1 MSGKIAGKNILYYR
15 NLLGILPVLFLSFLT
30 PMALLDGA
38 MLLGLETGRRGE
50 GRRFTLEF
58 ALDGDIVRPDVNH
71 VTGGIAHG
79 AFRFPDLLA
88 DPVVQIQRDFTGHAL
103 GFHVHRSFAWFF
115 PFRATQ
121 AYPKSEEKAITKTNN
136 LSAKAGAT
144 NVTSNN
150 GYVGGCFGEFHPSPM
165 RVLRKPSISGGMAS
179 SGCCTGWE
187 GTA

>member
-1 MSGKIAGKNILYYR
+1 MDFFKAFQ
-15 NLLGILPVLFLSFLT
+15 VFLDPLEQFLAHLKCQCSAFCHDFAS
-30 PMALLDGA
+30 PFLIMLLDDHFNK
-38 MLLGLETGRRGE
+38 L
-50 GRRFTLEF
+50 
-58 ALDGDIVRPDVNH
+58 
-71 VTGGIAHG
+71 AHG

-88 DPVVQIQRDFTGHAL
+88 DPVVQVQRDFTGHAL

-150 GYVGGCFGEFHPSPM
+150 GYVGDFFGGFYSSSM

-179 SGCCTGWE
+179 SGCRTGWE
-187 GTA
+187 GAA

>member
-1 MSGKIAGKNILYYR
+1 PYLSSPFPIMLLYYYF
-15 NLLGILPVLFLSFLT
+15 N
-30 PMALLDGA
+30 
-38 MLLGLETGRRGE
+38 
-50 GRRFTLEF
+50 TL
-58 ALDGDIVRPDVNH
+58 
-71 VTGGIAHG
+71 AHG
-79 AFRFPDLLA
+79 SLRFPVLLA
-88 DPVVQIQRDFTGHAL
+88 DPVVQFQRDFTGHAL

-150 GYVGGCFGEFHPSPM
+150 GYVGGCFGGFHPSSM

-179 SGCCTGWE
+179 SGCRTGGE